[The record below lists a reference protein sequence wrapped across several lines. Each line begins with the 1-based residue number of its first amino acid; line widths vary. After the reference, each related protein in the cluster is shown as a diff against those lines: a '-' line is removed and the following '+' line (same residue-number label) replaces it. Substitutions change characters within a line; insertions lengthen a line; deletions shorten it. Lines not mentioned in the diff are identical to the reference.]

1 MTTLTRGRSPLAVP
15 ARQRGVV
22 MVIALIILML
32 VTMLSVSAMSVNS
45 QAERMAGNTRDR
57 DLAFQAA
64 EAAVIYCLNQVKAN
78 TSWSGII
85 SQAAVTALPN
95 WETASIWS
103 GTTSTTVDM
112 GTGSTYLNASPKCI
126 AESIGGG
133 NYLITGR
140 AVGGSANSVVILQA
154 TYTP

>member
-1 MTTLTRGRSPLAVP
+1 MTNPNRRHFNPGLVR
-15 ARQRGVV
+15 RQRGVV

-32 VTMLSVSAMSVNS
+32 VTMLSVSAMSVNV

-64 EAAVIYCLNQVKAN
+64 EAAVMYCLNQVKASS
-78 TSWSGII
+78 SWSGII
-85 SQAAVTALPN
+85 TQAASTAMPN
-95 WETASIWS
+95 WETASTWS
-103 GTTSTTVDM
+103 GTSSTTVSM
-112 GTGSTYLNASPKCI
+112 GSGTTYLAASPKCI

-133 NYLITGR
+133 TYLITGR
-140 AVGGSANSVVILQA
+140 AVGGSTSAVVILQA

>member
-1 MTTLTRGRSPLAVP
+1 MNYPNRRHFKQGLPR
-15 ARQRGVV
+15 RQRGVV
-22 MVIALIILML
+22 LVIALIILML
-32 VTMLSVSAMSVNS
+32 VTMLSVSAMSVNV

-64 EAAVIYCLNQVKAN
+64 EAAVMYCLNQVK
-78 TSWSGII
+78 SSSSSSVII
-85 SQAAVTALPN
+85 TQAAATALPN

-103 GTTSTTVDM
+103 GTTSTTVAM
-112 GTGSTYLNASPKCI
+112 GTGTTYLAASPKCI

-133 NYLITGR
+133 TYLVTGR
-140 AVGGSANSVVILQA
+140 AVGGSTNSLVILQA